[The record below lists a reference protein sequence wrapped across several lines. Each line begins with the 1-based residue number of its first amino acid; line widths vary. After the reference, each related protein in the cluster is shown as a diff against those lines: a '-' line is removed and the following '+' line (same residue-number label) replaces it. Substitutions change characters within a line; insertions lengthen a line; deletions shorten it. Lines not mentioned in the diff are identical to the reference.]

1 MPIHLPEHDP
11 LDFAQRLKEAMAD
24 VGMNTGHGAGTDL
37 ARRHKTSAVSAN
49 AWLKGTHMPSPER
62 VKVMAAD
69 CGVRFEWLYFGQ
81 LPKRQAGHLADE
93 SAEYNVEIPLTPEE
107 LALVRNYRASD
118 EALRSLVDAALAQR
132 KPGKSHKP

>member
-11 LDFAQRLKEAMAD
+11 LDFSLRLKEAMAD

-81 LPKRQAGHLADE
+81 PPKRNVKV
-93 SAEYNVEIPLTPEE
+93 AEGSPEYSVDIPLTPEE

-132 KPGKSHKP
+132 KTSKAHKP